1 MVDSAEVQKLL
12 DQAKNEIDKEDHD
25 AAVEEMKKYL
35 KQGRWDRLN
44 NPVFQRGFRNG
55 FIAASIV
62 WAIILFLFGPFLFG
76 D

>member
-1 MVDSAEVQKLL
+1 MADSAEVQRLL
-12 DQAKNEIDKEDHD
+12 NQAQREIDREDRD

-35 KQGRWDRLN
+35 KQGRWGRIT

-62 WAIILFLFGPFLFG
+62 WAIILFFFGPFLFA